1 MNKRLNRSRKEK
13 MIGGVCGGL
22 AGYFDIDP
30 VIVRILFVLAVFMGG
45 SGILAYI
52 ICWIIIPEEP
62 MAVASPASPPQSAP
76 ATQTTSSD
84 QPQGSPSGQESN
96 HRGSMTAG
104 VVLIAIGGL
113 FLLHNLLP
121 ALHFVHMW
129 PILLI
134 LLGVAILSRTT
145 RTT

>member
-1 MNKRLNRSRKEK
+1 MNKRLYRSRKEK
-13 MIGGVCGGL
+13 MIGGVAGGL

-30 VIVRILFVLAVFMGG
+30 VIVRILFVVAVFMGG

-52 ICWIIIPEEP
+52 VCWIIMPEEP
-62 MAVASPASPPQSAP
+62 AVVAAP
-76 ATQTTSSD
+76 ATSSQPPAAD
-84 QPQGSPSGQESN
+84 QPQPPQPAQESN
-96 HRGSMTAG
+96 HRGSVTAG

-129 PILLI
+129 PIILI

-145 RTT
+145 RKA

>member
-1 MNKRLNRSRKEK
+1 MNKRLYRSQKEK
-13 MIGGVCGGL
+13 MVGGVCGGL
-22 AGYFDIDP
+22 AIYFDIDP
-30 VIVRILFVLAVFMGG
+30 VIVRILFVVAVFMGG

-52 ICWIIIPEEP
+52 LCWIIIPGEP
-62 MAVASPASPPQSAP
+62 VVAAVATPVQPAASEPLQTPQSV
-76 ATQTTSSD
+76 
-84 QPQGSPSGQESN
+84 QESG

-104 VVLIAIGGL
+104 IILIAFGGL

-121 ALHFVHMW
+121 ALHFVHLW

-145 RTT
+145 RNA